1 MPQLLFTATSLS
13 ATASASA
20 ELTKALLLLEE
31 RLAAWSRDA
40 IAFDALLQEVFGVET
55 NTNSQR
61 AALLTSISGSGLEI
75 NLQIID
81 ATNID
86 GLIAAYTSAAPD
98 GGERIYLNAS
108 WLELATPEQIEAVL
122 LEELGHAIDHR
133 LNGIS
138 DSAGDEGAIF
148 SALLRGKTPDPEA
161 FRDNDQR
168 ILSID
173 GVTVAVEASIDI
185 TRPAGS
191 LGNFAENPSF
201 SLEGR
206 SDEPFGLPHLGNTG
220 AASPTIA
227 DVDGDGDLDL
237 FIGHKVGQYLLLPQH
252 CSCRSY

>member
-1 MPQLLFTATSLS
+1 MPQLLLTATSLS

-75 NLQIID
+75 KLQSID

-108 WLELATPEQIEAVL
+108 WLELATAELSSEENRLLKVL
-122 LEELGHAIDHR
+122 DKRQHKDGCLTKCDGK
-133 LNGIS
+133 
-138 DSAGDEGAIF
+138 DEH
-148 SALLRGKTPDPEA
+148 E
-161 FRDNDQR
+161 
-168 ILSID
+168 
-173 GVTVAVEASIDI
+173 
-185 TRPAGS
+185 
-191 LGNFAENPSF
+191 
-201 SLEGR
+201 
-206 SDEPFGLPHLGNTG
+206 
-220 AASPTIA
+220 
-227 DVDGDGDLDL
+227 
-237 FIGHKVGQYLLLPQH
+237 LLPAK
-252 CSCRSY
+252 R